1 MQVAKR
7 KNPNRLVKEL
17 MSIYL
22 DPPQAKA
29 LRALKARTGAPV
41 NHYMRE
47 GVKLILARYKDLAK

>member
-1 MQVAKR
+1 VAKR

-17 MSIYL
+17 MSIYV

-29 LRALKARTGAPV
+29 LRALSARTGAPV

-47 GVKLILARYKDLAK
+47 GVKLILAQYKERAS